1 MRTTLGDLLQKDG
14 PVLADGA
21 MGTMLFSLGL
31 QHGDAPESWNLTESE
46 KVKQVHR
53 DYIEAGSQIIL
64 TNTFGGNGLR
74 LALHNLS
81 DQVVPLNKA
90 AAMNAV
96 EVAENVVGP
105 VVVAGSMGPTGGLLE
120 PLGELTMDEMISSF
134 SEQAAALVEGGV
146 DVLWI
151 ETMSDLGEVRAA
163 VEGARTA
170 SPQIP
175 IVATMT
181 FDTAG
186 HTMMGVSP
194 EKAVEALEQ
203 LELAAF
209 GANCGNGVEEIEE
222 VILKMHTVNPDATLV
237 AKANAGIP
245 HLENGVAVYGASP
258 EMMAAYAER
267 AIAAGAKIVGGCC
280 GSTTDHIRA
289 MAKTLFGKN

>member
-120 PLGELTMDEMISSF
+120 PLGELTMDEMISTF

>member
-1 MRTTLGDLLQKDG
+1 
-14 PVLADGA
+14 

-31 QHGDAPESWNLTESE
+31 QHGDAPESWNLAESD

-53 DYIEAGSQIIL
+53 GYIEAGSQIIL

-90 AAMNAV
+90 AAVNAA
-96 EVAENVVGP
+96 EVAENVGGP

-120 PLGELTMDEMISSF
+120 PLGELTMDEMISTF

-222 VILKMHTVNPDATLV
+222 VIRKMHTVNPDATLV

>member
-31 QHGDAPESWNLTESE
+31 QHGDAPESWNLAESD

-53 DYIEAGSQIIL
+53 GYIEAGSQIIL

-90 AAMNAV
+90 AAVNAA
-96 EVAENVVGP
+96 EVAENVGGP

-120 PLGELTMDEMISSF
+120 PLGELTMDEMISTF

-163 VEGARTA
+163 VEGARAA

-175 IVATMT
+175 IVVTMT

-222 VILKMHTVNPDATLV
+222 VIRKMHTVNPDATLV

-267 AIAAGAKIVGGCC
+267 AIGAGAKIVGGCC

-289 MAKTLFGKN
+289 MAKTL

>member
-31 QHGDAPESWNLTESE
+31 QYGDAPESWNLAESE

-53 DYIEAGSQIIL
+53 GYIEAGSQIIL

-90 AAMNAV
+90 AAMNTV

-120 PLGELTMDEMISSF
+120 PLGDLTMDEMISTF
-134 SEQAAALVEGGV
+134 SEQAAALIEGGV

-163 VEGARTA
+163 VEGARAA

-222 VILKMHTVNPDATLV
+222 VIRKMHTVNSDATLV

>member
-31 QHGDAPESWNLTESE
+31 QHGDAPESWNLAESD

-90 AAMNAV
+90 AAVNAA
-96 EVAENVVGP
+96 EVAENVGGP

-120 PLGELTMDEMISSF
+120 PLGELTMAEIISTF

-163 VEGARTA
+163 VEGARAA

-175 IVATMT
+175 IVVTMT

-222 VILKMHTVNPDATLV
+222 VIRKMHTVIPDATLV

-289 MAKTLFGKN
+289 MAKTL

>member
-31 QHGDAPESWNLTESE
+31 QHGDAPESWNLAESE

-53 DYIEAGSQIIL
+53 GYIEAGSQIIL

-90 AAMNAV
+90 AAANAA
-96 EVAENVVGP
+96 EVAENVGGP

-120 PLGELTMDEMISSF
+120 PLGELTMDEMISTF

-222 VILKMHTVNPDATLV
+222 VIRKMHTVNPDATLV

-289 MAKTLFGKN
+289 MAKTL

>member
-1 MRTTLGDLLQKDG
+1 VRTTLGDLLQKNG

-21 MGTMLFSLGL
+21 MGTMLFTLGL
-31 QHGDAPESWNLTESE
+31 QHGDAPESWNLAESDMI
-46 KVKQVHR
+46 KQVHR
-53 DYIEAGSQIIL
+53 GYIEAGSQIIL

-96 EVAENVVGP
+96 EVAENVKGP

-120 PLGELTMDEMISSF
+120 PLGELTMDEMISTF

-146 DVLWI
+146 DVIWI

-163 VEGARTA
+163 VEGARAA
-170 SPQIP
+170 SAQVPV
-175 IVATMT
+175 VATMT

-222 VILKMHTVNPDATLV
+222 VIRKMYAVNPDATLI

-289 MAKTLFGKN
+289 MAKTLSGKD

>member
-1 MRTTLGDLLQKDG
+1 
-14 PVLADGA
+14 

-31 QHGDAPESWNLTESE
+31 QHGDAPESWNLAESD

-90 AAMNAV
+90 AAVNAA
-96 EVAENVVGP
+96 EVAENVGGP

-120 PLGELTMDEMISSF
+120 PLGELTMDEMISTF

-151 ETMSDLGEVRAA
+151 ETMSDLGEVMAA
-163 VEGARTA
+163 VEGARAA

-175 IVATMT
+175 IVVTMT

-222 VILKMHTVNPDATLV
+222 VIRKMHTVNPDATLV

-245 HLENGVAVYGASP
+245 HLENGVAIYGASP

-267 AIAAGAKIVGGCC
+267 AITAGAKIVGGCC

-289 MAKTLFGKN
+289 MAKTL

>member
-1 MRTTLGDLLQKDG
+1 LRTTLGDLLQKDG

-31 QHGDAPESWNLTESE
+31 QHGDAPESWNLAESD

-53 DYIEAGSQIIL
+53 GYIEAGSQIIL

-90 AAMNAV
+90 AAVNAA
-96 EVAENVVGP
+96 EVAENVGGP

-120 PLGELTMDEMISSF
+120 PLGELTMDEMISTF
-134 SEQAAALVEGGV
+134 SEQAAALIEGGV

-163 VEGARTA
+163 VEGARAA

-175 IVATMT
+175 IVVTMT

-222 VILKMHTVNPDATLV
+222 VIRKMHTVNPDATLV

-267 AIAAGAKIVGGCC
+267 AITAGAKIVGGCC

-289 MAKTLFGKN
+289 MAKTL

>member
-1 MRTTLGDLLQKDG
+1 LRTTLGDLLQKDG

-31 QHGDAPESWNLTESE
+31 QYGDAPESWNLAESE

-53 DYIEAGSQIIL
+53 GYIEAGSQIIL

-90 AAMNAV
+90 AAMNTV

-120 PLGELTMDEMISSF
+120 PLGDLTMDEMISTF
-134 SEQAAALVEGGV
+134 SEQAAALIEGGV

-163 VEGARTA
+163 VEGARAA

-222 VILKMHTVNPDATLV
+222 VIRKMHTVNSDATLV

>member
-1 MRTTLGDLLQKDG
+1 MRITIRDLLQRNG

-31 QHGDAPESWNLTESE
+31 QHGDPPESWNLTESE

-53 DYIEAGSQIIL
+53 GYIEAGSQIIL

-81 DQVVPLNKA
+81 DQVEPLNKA
-90 AAMNAV
+90 AAVNAA
-96 EVAENVVGP
+96 EVAENVDSP

-120 PLGELTMDEMISSF
+120 PLGELTMGEMISTF
-134 SEQAAALVEGGV
+134 SEQAAALIEGGV

-163 VEGARTA
+163 VEGARAA

-222 VILKMHTVNPDATLV
+222 VIRKMHAVNPDAVLV

-245 HLENGVAVYGASP
+245 HLEKGVAVYGASP

-280 GSTTDHIRA
+280 GSTMDHIRA
-289 MAKTLFGKN
+289 MAKTL

>member
-1 MRTTLGDLLQKDG
+1 LRTTLGDLLQKDG

-31 QHGDAPESWNLTESE
+31 QHGDAPESWNLAESE

-53 DYIEAGSQIIL
+53 GYIEAGSQIIL

-81 DQVVPLNKA
+81 DQVVPLNKS

-96 EVAENVVGP
+96 EVAENVDGP

-120 PLGELTMDEMISSF
+120 PLGELTMDEMVSTF
-134 SEQAAALVEGGV
+134 SEQAAALVDGGV

-163 VEGARTA
+163 VEGARAA

-194 EKAVEALEQ
+194 EKAVESLEQ

-222 VILKMHTVNPDATLV
+222 VIRKMHTVNPDAILV

-267 AIAAGAKIVGGCC
+267 AIGAGAKIVGGCC

-289 MAKTLFGKN
+289 MAKTL

>member
-1 MRTTLGDLLQKDG
+1 LRTTLGDLLQKDG

-31 QHGDAPESWNLTESE
+31 QYGDAPESWNLAESE

-53 DYIEAGSQIIL
+53 GYIEAGSQIIL

-90 AAMNAV
+90 AAMNTV

-105 VVVAGSMGPTGGLLE
+105 VIVAGSMGPTGGLLE
-120 PLGELTMDEMISSF
+120 PLGDLTMDEMISTF
-134 SEQAAALVEGGV
+134 SEQAAALIEGGV

-163 VEGARTA
+163 VEGARAA

-194 EKAVEALEQ
+194 EKAVEALEP

-209 GANCGNGVEEIEE
+209 GANCGNGVDEIEE
-222 VILKMHTVNPDATLV
+222 VILKMHTVNSDATLV

>member
-1 MRTTLGDLLQKDG
+1 
-14 PVLADGA
+14 

-31 QHGDAPESWNLTESE
+31 QHGDAPESWNLAESE
-46 KVKQVHR
+46 KIKQVHR
-53 DYIEAGSQIIL
+53 GYIEAGSQIIL
-64 TNTFGGNGLR
+64 TNTFGGNSLR

-90 AAMNAV
+90 AAINAA
-96 EVAENVVGP
+96 EVAEDVDGP

-120 PLGELTMDEMISSF
+120 PLGELTMDEMISTF
-134 SEQAAALVEGGV
+134 SEQASALVEGGV
-146 DVLWI
+146 DVIWI

-163 VEGARTA
+163 VEGARAA
-170 SPQIP
+170 SSQIP

-194 EKAVEALEQ
+194 EKAVEALEH

-222 VILKMHTVNPDATLV
+222 VIRKMHTVNPDAILV

-267 AIAAGAKIVGGCC
+267 AISAGAKIVGGCC

-289 MAKTLFGKN
+289 MAKTL

>member
-1 MRTTLGDLLQKDG
+1 MRTTLRDLLQKNG

-53 DYIEAGSQIIL
+53 GYIEAGSQIIL

-90 AAMNAV
+90 AAVNAV
-96 EVAENVVGP
+96 NVAAEVDEN

-120 PLGELTMDEMISSF
+120 PLGELTTDEMVSTF

-163 VEGARTA
+163 VEGARAA
-170 SPQIP
+170 SAQVP

-222 VILKMHTVNPDATLV
+222 VIRKMHTVNPDATLV

-245 HLENGVAVYGASP
+245 HLEKGVAVYGASP

-289 MAKTLFGKN
+289 MAKTL

>member
-1 MRTTLGDLLQKDG
+1 MRTTLPDLLQENG

-31 QHGDAPESWNLTESE
+31 QHGDAPESWNLAESE
-46 KVKQVHR
+46 KIKQVHR
-53 DYIEAGSQIIL
+53 GYIEAGSQIIL
-64 TNTFGGNGLR
+64 TNTFGGNSLR

-90 AAMNAV
+90 AAINAA
-96 EVAENVVGP
+96 EVAEDVDGP

-120 PLGELTMDEMISSF
+120 PLGELTMDEMISTF
-134 SEQAAALVEGGV
+134 SEQASALVEGGV
-146 DVLWI
+146 DVIWI

-163 VEGARTA
+163 VEGARAA
-170 SPQIP
+170 SSQIP

-222 VILKMHTVNPDATLV
+222 VIRKMHTVNPDAILV

-267 AIAAGAKIVGGCC
+267 AISAGAKIVGGCC
-280 GSTTDHIRA
+280 GSTTHHIRA
-289 MAKTLFGKN
+289 MAKTL

>member
-1 MRTTLGDLLQKDG
+1 MRTTLPDLLQENG

-31 QHGDAPESWNLTESE
+31 QHGDAPESWNLAESE
-46 KVKQVHR
+46 KIKQVHR
-53 DYIEAGSQIIL
+53 GYIEAGSQIIL
-64 TNTFGGNGLR
+64 TNTFGGNSLR

-90 AAMNAV
+90 AAINAA
-96 EVAENVVGP
+96 EVAEDVDGP

-120 PLGELTMDEMISSF
+120 PLGELTMDEMISTF
-134 SEQAAALVEGGV
+134 SEQASALVEGGV
-146 DVLWI
+146 DVIWI

-163 VEGARTA
+163 VEGARAA
-170 SPQIP
+170 SSQIP

-222 VILKMHTVNPDATLV
+222 VIRKMHTVNPDAILV

-267 AIAAGAKIVGGCC
+267 AISAGAKIVGGCC

-289 MAKTLFGKN
+289 MAKTL